1 MLAGK
6 FSKHPAKY
14 YFYYLE
20 CMSFLQIYRGFSIS
34 LLGNTGASFNKH
46 DAVLPLGSSDI
57 CYCRLRDFIILFIN
71 MFLYFFYT
79 LNTVALWLLKAS
91 SKCCEHVFYKYF
103 GQVFGGNVDRN
114 TPVQHSLYSSIQAR
128 YLRFHPRTWQSHICM
143 RAEVYGC
150 QEGNLFRTISWI
162 SVASSFF
169 NFEEASPRPSIL
181 LQTIKENTYKK
192 TGK

>member
-1 MLAGK
+1 MW
-6 FSKHPAKY
+6 
-14 YFYYLE
+14 
-20 CMSFLQIYRGFSIS
+20 
-34 LLGNTGASFNKH
+34 T
-46 DAVLPLGSSDI
+46 LGSSDSF
-57 CYCRLRDFIILFIN
+57 YCRLRDFIILFIN

-128 YLRFHPRTWQSHICM
+128 YLRFHPKTWQNHICM

-150 QEGNLFRTISWI
+150 QEGNLHRRISWI
-162 SVASSFF
+162 SVTSSF
-169 NFEEASPRPSIL
+169 SISKRPL
-181 LQTIKENTYKK
+181 LAPPSSCKQVKKKHTNKRGTKTKKKLIKVNRYPQRCYENTFQNQY
-192 TGK
+192 